1 MKKFTVKFSVF
12 GNVFFVKNIPANSY
26 HDANMAVIE
35 KIKNN
40 IVFIETLPMEQE
52 DEGFENIK
60 DVFGRMGLRL

>member
-1 MKKFTVKFSVF
+1 MKKYTVKFSIF
-12 GNVFFVKNIPANSY
+12 GKMFSLKNIPANSY

-40 IVFIETLPMEQE
+40 IVFIETLPMEQK

-60 DVFGRMGLRL
+60 DVFGRMGLNL